1 MALKALDIYKLLPKK
16 NCKECGDPTC
26 LTFAMKLA
34 GGKSDVDLCPYLDE
48 QAKAVLGATTRPPI
62 RLVKIGVG
70 VRNFK
75 VGEETVL
82 YRHEKTFYHPPGIVF
97 CVRDTQSAEEIAAVT
112 KRVQDETFTRVGTD
126 LRFSGI
132 AIIDASGS
140 SGTFADAVATVE
152 QQQAHLPPVLISRSP
167 AALAA
172 ALVHCGTYRPLL
184 HAATGQNFR
193 EMCALAKQHG
203 CPLVVRAPTLD
214 GLVQLVKDCTAEGVQ
229 DLVLDPAPEDLGSF
243 IRRSTQIRQRAIT
256 RSVPELGYPVY
267 LDASATGLQDAALV
281 LGIVK
286 YASVIVTTPLA
297 PGPAK
302 AALTLR
308 QNIYTDPQKPIQM
321 NPGLY
326 RVGNPGKDAPVLMT
340 VNFSLTYFTLEGY
353 LESSRIPCFMLIV
366 DTEGLSVLTA
376 VAAGKLNESL
386 VRDSLK
392 KFEVGNEVTHRKL
405 IIPGYASPLSGRIE
419 EATGWKVLVG
429 PRDAA
434 EIGEFLHEEWK
445 KQAQTAAEQE
455 KQTDRYLT

>member
-34 GGKSDVDLCPYLDE
+34 GGKADVDLCPYMSDE
-48 QAKAVLGATTRPPI
+48 AKSILGASTRPPI
-62 RLVKIGVG
+62 RLVRVGVG
-70 VRNFK
+70 ERFFK

-97 CVRDTQSAEEIAAVT
+97 RVRDTQTASEIASVT
-112 KRVQDETFTRVGTD
+112 RRVRDETFTRVGAD
-126 LRFSGI
+126 LRFNGI
-132 AIIDASGS
+132 AIENTSGS
-140 SGTFADAVATVE
+140 AETFARAVAAVE
-152 QQQAHLPPVLISRSP
+152 QEQAHLPPVLIAKDP
-167 AALAA
+167 AALSA
-172 ALVHCGTYRPLL
+172 ALVHCGSYRPLL
-184 HAATGQNFR
+184 HGATGENYK
-193 EMCALAKQHG
+193 EMCALARLNG
-203 CPLVVRAPTLD
+203 CPLVIRAATLD
-214 GLVQLVKDCTAEGVQ
+214 GLVRLVKDCTAEGVQ
-229 DLVLDPAPEDLGSF
+229 DLVLDLAPESLGAF
-243 IRRSTQIRQRAIT
+243 ITSSTRIRQLAIT

-267 LDASATGLQDAALV
+267 LDATATGQQDAAIA

-286 YASVIVTTPLA
+286 YASVIVTDPLSA
-297 PGPAK
+297 GPAK

-326 RVGNPGKDAPVLMT
+326 RVGSPDKNSPVLMT
-340 VNFSLTYFTLEGY
+340 VNFSLTFFTLQGY
-353 LESSRIPCFMLIV
+353 LESTRVPCYMLIV

-376 VAAGKLNESL
+376 VAAGKLSEML

-392 KFEVGNEVTHRKL
+392 KFGVENEVSHRKL

-419 EATGWKVLVG
+419 EATGWKVMVG

-434 EIGEFLHEEWK
+434 EIGEYLHEEWK
-445 KQAQTAAEQE
+445 
-455 KQTDRYLT
+455 

>member
-34 GGKSDVDLCPYLDE
+34 GGKADVDLCPYLDE

-62 RLVKIGVG
+62 RLIRVGVG
-70 VRNFK
+70 ERFFK

-97 CVRDTQSAEEIAAVT
+97 QVSDLQTADEIAAVT
-112 KRVQDETFTRVGTD
+112 RRVRDEIFTRVGAD
-126 LRFSGI
+126 LRFNGI
-132 AIIDASGS
+132 AIENTSGS
-140 SGTFADAVATVE
+140 AETFASAVAAVE
-152 QQQAHLPPVLISRSP
+152 QQQAHLPPVLIAKNP
-167 AALAA
+167 AAFSA

-184 HAATGQNFR
+184 HAATGENYR
-193 EMCALAKQHG
+193 EMCALARQHG

-214 GLVQLVKDCTAEGVQ
+214 GLVGLVKDCTTEGVQ
-229 DLVLDPAPEDLGSF
+229 DLVLDPAPENLGAF
-243 IRRSTQIRQRAIT
+243 VTRSTQMRQLAIT

-267 LDASATGLQDAALV
+267 LDATSTGQQDAALV
-281 LGIVK
+281 LGILK
-286 YASVIVTTPLA
+286 YASVIVTSPLA

-326 RVGNPGKDAPVLMT
+326 RVGNPDKNAPVLMT
-340 VNFSLTYFTLEGY
+340 VNFSLTFFTLEGY
-353 LESSRIPCFMLIV
+353 LESSRVPCFMLIV

-376 VAAGKLNESL
+376 VAAGKLSETL

-392 KFEVGNEVTHRKL
+392 KFGVENEVTHRNL

-434 EIGEFLHEEWK
+434 EIGDFLHEEWK
-445 KQAQTAAEQE
+445 KQG
-455 KQTDRYLT
+455 

>member
-34 GGKSDVDLCPYLDE
+34 GGKADVELCPYLDE
-48 QAKAVLGATTRPPI
+48 QAKSVLGATTRPPI
-62 RLVKIGVG
+62 RLVKVGVG
-70 VRNFK
+70 ERFFK
-75 VGEETVL
+75 IGEETVL
-82 YRHEKTFYHPPGIVF
+82 YRHEKTFYHPPGILFRVSDMQSADEIASVTRR
-97 CVRDTQSAEEIAAVT
+97 VRDES
-112 KRVQDETFTRVGTD
+112 FTRVGTD

-132 AIIDASGS
+132 AIENISGS
-140 SGTFADAVATVE
+140 AETFASAVATVE
-152 QQQAHLPPVLISRSP
+152 KQQAHLPPVLIAKDP
-167 AALAA
+167 AAFSA
-172 ALVHCGTYRPLL
+172 ALVHCGSYRPLL
-184 HAATGQNFR
+184 HAATAENYQA
-193 EMCALAKQHG
+193 MCALAKQHG
-203 CPLVVRAPTLD
+203 CPLVIRAGSLD
-214 GLVQLVKDCTAEGVQ
+214 GLVRLVKDCVAEGVQ
-229 DLVLDPAPEDLGSF
+229 DLMLDPAPENLGAF
-243 IRRSTQIRQRAIT
+243 ISRSTRIRQLAIT

-267 LDASATGLQDAALV
+267 LDATLTSLQDTALV

-286 YASVIVTTPLA
+286 YASVIVTSPLA

-302 AALTLR
+302 ASLTLR

-326 RVGNPGKDAPVLMT
+326 RVGNPDRDSPVLMT
-340 VNFSLTYFTLEGY
+340 VNFSLTFFTLEGY
-353 LESSRIPCFMLIV
+353 LESSRVPCFMLIV

-376 VAAGKLNESL
+376 VAAGKLNETL

-392 KFEVGNEVTHRKL
+392 KFGVENEVTHRKL

-434 EIGEFLHEEWK
+434 EIGEYLHEEWK
-445 KQAQTAAEQE
+445 KQA
-455 KQTDRYLT
+455 

>member
-34 GGKSDVDLCPYLDE
+34 GGKADVELCPYLDE
-48 QAKAVLGATTRPPI
+48 QAKSVLGATTRPPI
-62 RLVKIGVG
+62 RLVRVGVG
-70 VRNFK
+70 ERFLK
-75 VGEETVL
+75 IGEETVL

-97 CVRDTQSAEEIAAVT
+97 RVSDTQSAEEIAT
-112 KRVQDETFTRVGTD
+112 ITRRVRDEVFTRVGTD

-132 AIIDASGS
+132 AIENRSGS
-140 SGTFADAVATVE
+140 AETFAKAVAAVE
-152 QQQAHLPPVLISRSP
+152 QQQAHLPPVLIAKDP
-167 AALAA
+167 AAFLA
-172 ALVHCGTYRPLL
+172 ALVHCGSYRPLL
-184 HAATGQNFR
+184 HAATGENFK

-203 CPLVVRAPTLD
+203 CPLVIRAGSLE
-214 GLVQLVKDCTAEGVQ
+214 GLVRLVKDCTAEGVQ
-229 DLVLDPAPEDLGSF
+229 DLMLDPAPENLGAF
-243 IRRSTQIRQRAIT
+243 IFRSTQIRQLAIT

-267 LDASATGLQDAALV
+267 LDATLTGLQDAALV

-286 YASVIVTTPLA
+286 YASVIVTSPLE

-302 AALTLR
+302 ASLTLR

-326 RVGNPGKDAPVLMT
+326 RVGSPDRNSPVLMT
-340 VNFSLTYFTLEGY
+340 VNFSLTFFTLQGY

-376 VAAGKLNESL
+376 VAAGKLSETL

-392 KFEVGNEVTHRKL
+392 KFDVENEVTHRKL

-445 KQAQTAAEQE
+445 KQV
-455 KQTDRYLT
+455 